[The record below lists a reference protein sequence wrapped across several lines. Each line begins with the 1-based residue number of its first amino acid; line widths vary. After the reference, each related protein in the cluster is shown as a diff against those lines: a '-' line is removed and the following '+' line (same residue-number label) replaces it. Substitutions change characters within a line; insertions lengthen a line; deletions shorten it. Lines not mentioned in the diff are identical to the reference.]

1 MKLECKK
8 ITKTFGANTALKDVD
23 LIVESGEIRA
33 LLGGNG
39 SGKSTMSK
47 IIGGALSAT
56 SGTMEIDGKPY
67 FPKSAIDA
75 KKRNIVFTSQEL
87 SLFDNLTVEENLML
101 CGYAVNRTVMV
112 KKKELIKTAQS
123 FLDCYGL
130 LGLADKKVSSLA
142 ANEQY
147 LVEFMKAI
155 IQRPDILIID
165 EITSALY
172 REDVRIVRQVMDEL
186 KKEGKIVLFISHRMP
201 EIMEMCD
208 AVTVLRNGTIV
219 GSFLTSEVTEAQ
231 LVSKMTG
238 RQIAA
243 DGIQEQSHKILLK
256 EEPEPDR
263 LLRVKKM
270 ELPQFGTYIDL
281 DIRKGEIIG
290 VAGLQGHGQAD
301 LVRQLFGL
309 SRQVKPEVELMG
321 EKVKIHSP
329 SSAIWQGLSF
339 ISGDRGIEGTFAERT
354 IEENVQ
360 AVPEL
365 ILKKRA
371 DTEEVLKKYKV
382 KYGGKKDLIT
392 SLSGG
397 NQQKVVIAR
406 WLSVS
411 PKLLLADDPTKGID
425 VQARSDVHK
434 IMTDM
439 AREGSAV
446 LMVSSDDEE
455 LVNLTRMADY
465 SRIIVMYEGRIVKT
479 LCGSEITVENIAAA
493 SVNLHEEEH
502 KEEVIL

>member
-8 ITKTFGANTALKDVD
+8 ISKVFGANQALKDVD
-23 LIVESGEIRA
+23 MTVKSGEIRA

-56 SGTMEIDGKPY
+56 SGAMEIDGNPY
-67 FPKSAIDA
+67 VPKSAIEA
-75 KKRNIVFTSQEL
+75 KRRGIVFTSQEL
-87 SLFDNLTVEENLML
+87 SLFDNLSVEENIML
-101 CGYAVNRTVMV
+101 CGLSINKAVKVT
-112 KKKELIKTAQS
+112 KKQLIKTARH
-123 FLDCYGL
+123 FLEQYGL
-130 LGLADKKVSSLA
+130 LHLADKKISGLA

-155 IQRPDILIID
+155 IQKPNILIID

-172 REDVRIVRQVMDEL
+172 REDVKIVQQVMNEL
-186 KKEGKIVLFISHRMP
+186 KSQGKIVLFISHRMP

-208 AVTVLRNGTIV
+208 SVTVLRNGKIV
-219 GSFLTSEVTEAQ
+219 GSFMTSEVTEAQ
-231 LVSKMTG
+231 LVSQMTG
-238 RQIAA
+238 REI
-243 DGIQEQSHKILLK
+243 GTETLK
-256 EEPEPDR
+256 EEKGQTPYMQENLES
-263 LLRVKKM
+263 LLAVRNMK
-270 ELPQFGTYIDL
+270 LPQFNTVIDL

-309 SRQVKPEVELMG
+309 SKQVNPEVEMLG
-321 EKVKIHSP
+321 KRIKIHSAA
-329 SSAIWQGLSF
+329 SAIWNGISF
-339 ISGDRGIEGTFAERT
+339 ISGDRGTEGTFPDRT

-360 AVPEL
+360 VVPEL
-365 ILKKRA
+365 ILKNKT
-371 DTEEVLKKYKV
+371 DTEAVLKKYKV
-382 KYGGKKDLIT
+382 KYGGHKDLIT

-406 WLSVS
+406 WLSVN

-434 IMTDM
+434 IMVEM
-439 AREGSAV
+439 AGEGSAV

-455 LVNLTRMADY
+455 LVNLAHMAEY
-465 SRIIVMYEGRIVKT
+465 SRVIVMYEGKIVKT
-479 LCGSEITVENIAAA
+479 LYGSEITVENIAAA
-493 SVNLHEEEH
+493 SVNLQKQEQ
-502 KEEVIL
+502 KEAVPS

>member
-1 MKLECKK
+1 MILECKK
-8 ITKTFGANTALKDVD
+8 ISKTFGANPALKDVD

-47 IIGGALSAT
+47 IIGGALNAT

-67 FPKSAIDA
+67 LPKSAIDA
-75 KKRNIVFTSQEL
+75 KKRSIVFTSQEL

-101 CGYAVNRTVMV
+101 CGFALNHTIRV
-112 KKKELIKTAQS
+112 KKKELMKEARD

-130 LGLADKKVSSLA
+130 LHLADKKISSLA

-155 IQRPDILIID
+155 IQKPDILIID

-172 REDVRIVRQVMDEL
+172 REDVKIVRQVMDKL

-208 AVTVLRNGTIV
+208 AVTVLRNGAIV
-219 GSFLTSEVTEAQ
+219 GSFLTREVTKAQ

-238 RQIAA
+238 RDIAA
-243 DGIQEQSHKILLK
+243 EGIQKQNQRILP
-256 EEPEPDR
+256 ENGQEPDM
-263 LLRVKKM
+263 LLRVKEM

-329 SSAIWQGLSF
+329 SSAIWKGLSF

-382 KYGGKKDLIT
+382 KYGGRKDLIT

-406 WLSVS
+406 WLSVN

-434 IMTDM
+434 IMTGM
-439 AREGSAV
+439 ARDGSAV

-465 SRIIVMYEGRIVKT
+465 SRVIVMYEGRIVKT

-493 SVNLHEEEH
+493 SVNLHEEQ
-502 KEEVIL
+502 KEEVFS